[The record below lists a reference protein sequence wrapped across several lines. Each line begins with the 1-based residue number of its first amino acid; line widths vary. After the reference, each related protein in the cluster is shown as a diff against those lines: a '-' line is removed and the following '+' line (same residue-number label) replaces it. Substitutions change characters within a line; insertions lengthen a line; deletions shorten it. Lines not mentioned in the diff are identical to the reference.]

1 MDSWIAEVPGTLSGS
16 KIEELVLIGTKCKQC
31 GRVYFPARKNC
42 PRCLDDRFTEQVSLD
57 RQGVLYAFSV
67 AGMAPPGY
75 SVPHAQGYI
84 DLCENGPRIFSL
96 LTDYGDESS
105 LKGGCRME
113 VKFVEL
119 GKDAQDRAIVGYRFR
134 PL

>member
-1 MDSWIAEVPGTLSGS
+1 MDDGS
-16 KIEELVLIGTKCKQC
+16 S
-31 GRVYFPARKNC
+31 
-42 PRCLDDRFTEQVSLD
+42 EQVSLS
-57 RQGVLYAFSV
+57 RQGVLYAFSI
-67 AGMAPPGY
+67 ASIAPPGY

-84 DLCENGPRIFSL
+84 DLCEDGPRIFSL
-96 LTDYGDESS
+96 LTDYGDASR